1 MVAALLTALF
11 TVLLLG
17 GLIFFHELGHY
28 IVARLMGVHVVTFS
42 IGFGP
47 TLFKIRGKQRGELDP
62 TEYVI
67 GILPLGGFVRMLG
80 ADPTEPV
87 PDAWRAAS
95 FQAKAVW
102 KRFLIVAAGPA
113 FNLILPYFIYL
124 IAGLATA
131 EQVPAWVGTVDVTGA
146 AASAGLEPGDR
157 IVGISDGSDDHEVE
171 YWWQLEQLISDA
183 PNQKLAF
190 HVERPGVAQP
200 VTVEVIPEGR
210 QRELLPGLTFGD
222 ERGRIGV
229 MPAYA
234 RPFVVVAAGS
244 PAWQAGLRTGDLV
257 TAVNGAPVE
266 RFDQMAADLSAAPTA
281 PAHVA
286 WMRPHWDV
294 TAGVAAGFVR
304 RETLEATVAADPAA
318 TAVPNRGMGTNACAV
333 AKVQEGTP
341 AAKLG
346 LEVGDQ
352 LWSVDGKRCDR
363 WPFLMQQLAATPDQ
377 EHTLVFSRGAEM
389 RSLTHSGWLAEVT
402 VKGDRSDRVV
412 RTFGISVA
420 EYGLDGP
427 DLVPNG
433 DRLAFALTH
442 SYRKTN
448 EAMSAV
454 LAAIVGLI
462 RGKVPSTE
470 LSGPIGI
477 AQLVSRTTEEGAG
490 YFFFLMVWLS
500 INLGLINLLPIPIL
514 DGGQIMFL
522 GIEAVR
528 RRPVSLQTRQIAT
541 YIGLAIIILLF
552 VIGVKNDIQRPL
564 G

>member
-1 MVAALLTALF
+1 
-11 TVLLLG
+11 
-17 GLIFFHELGHY
+17 
-28 IVARLMGVHVVTFS
+28 
-42 IGFGP
+42 
-47 TLFKIRGKQRGELDP
+47 
-62 TEYVI
+62 
-67 GILPLGGFVRMLG
+67 MLG
-80 ADPTEPV
+80 ADPSEAV

-95 FQAKAVW
+95 FQSKAVW

-124 IAGLATA
+124 IAGLITA
-131 EQVPAWVGTVDVTGA
+131 QQVPAWVGTVDVTGA
-146 AASAGLEPGDR
+146 AATAGLEPGDR
-157 IVGISDGSDDHEVE
+157 VLAIDGDEVR
-171 YWWQLEQLISDA
+171 YWWQLEQIISDA
-183 PNQKLAF
+183 PSTKLAF
-190 HVERPGVAQP
+190 TVERPGAPEP
-200 VTVEVIPEGR
+200 VTVEVVPEGR
-210 QRELLPGLTFGD
+210 RRELLPGLAFGA

-234 RPFVVVAAGS
+234 RPFVVVAEGS
-244 PAWQAGLRTGDLV
+244 PAWAAGLRTGDLV
-257 TAVNGAPVE
+257 TAVDGQPVE
-266 RFDQMAADLSAAPTA
+266 RFDQMAAALAQHPDRAVT
-281 PAHVA
+281 VA
-286 WMRPHWDV
+286 WTRPHWDLA
-294 TAGVAAGFVR
+294 AGLTQGFVR
-304 RETLEATVAADPAA
+304 RESAEATVPPGPTTA
-318 TAVPNRGMGTNACAV
+318 AVPNRGLGTSACAISEV
-333 AKVQEGTP
+333 REGTP
-341 AAKLG
+341 AASLG
-346 LEVGDQ
+346 LLAGDQ

-363 WPFLMQQLAATPDQ
+363 WPFLMQQLAATPDA

-389 RSLTHSGWLAEVT
+389 RQISHSGWLAEVT
-402 VKGDRSDRVV
+402 TKGERSDRVV
-412 RTFGISVA
+412 RTFGVSV
-420 EYGLDGP
+420 EEFGLDGP
-427 DLVPNG
+427 DMVPND

-442 SYRKTN
+442 SIRKTN

-462 RGKVPSTE
+462 RGKVPTTE

-477 AQLVSRTTEEGAG
+477 AQLVSRTSEEGAG

-514 DGGQIMFL
+514 DGGQILFL

>member
-28 IVARLMGVHVVTFS
+28 IFARWMGVHVVTFS

-47 TLFKIRGKQRGELDP
+47 TLFKIRGKQKGELEP

-87 PDAWRAAS
+87 PDSWREAS

-124 IAGLATA
+124 IAGIATA
-131 EQVPAWVGTVDVTGA
+131 EQVPSWVGTVDVTGA
-146 AASAGLEPGDR
+146 AATAGLKPGDR
-157 IVGISDGSDDHEVE
+157 IVAIDDSEVE
-171 YWWQLEQLISDA
+171 YWWQLEQIISDA
-183 PNQKLAF
+183 PAQKLAF
-190 HVERPGVAQP
+190 KVERPGAAEP
-200 VTVEVIPEGR
+200 VTVEVVPEGR

-234 RPFVVVAAGS
+234 RPFVVVAEGS

-257 TAVNGAPVE
+257 TAVNGAPVP
-266 RFDQMAADLSAAPTA
+266 RFDQMATELSKDPTA
-281 PAHVA
+281 PAQVA
-286 WMRPHWDV
+286 WTRPHWDV
-294 TAGVAAGFVR
+294 DAGIAQGFVR
-304 RETLEATVAADPAA
+304 RETFDATVAPAPA
-318 TAVPNRGMGTNACAV
+318 STAVPNRGLGTNACAV

-341 AAKLG
+341 AATLG
-346 LEVGDQ
+346 LAVGDQ

-377 EHTLVFSRGAEM
+377 EHTLVFSRGDEM

-402 VKGDRSDRVV
+402 VKGERSDRVV
-412 RTFGISVA
+412 RTFGLSVD

-433 DRLAFALTH
+433 DRVAFALTH
-442 SYRKTN
+442 SIRKTN

-462 RGKVPSTE
+462 RGKVPTTE

>member
-28 IVARLMGVHVVTFS
+28 IFARWMGVHVVTFS

-47 TLFKIRGKQRGELDP
+47 TLFKIRGKQKGELEP

-80 ADPTEPV
+80 ADPSEPV
-87 PDAWRAAS
+87 PDSWREAS
-95 FQAKAVW
+95 FQSKAVW

-124 IAGLATA
+124 IAGFLTA
-131 EQVPAWVGTVDVTGA
+131 QQVPSWVGTVDVTGA
-146 AASAGLEPGDR
+146 AAAAGLEPGDR
-157 IVGISDGSDDHEVE
+157 IVAIDDTKVD

-183 PNQKLAF
+183 PAEKLAF
-190 HVERPGVAQP
+190 TVERPGVAEP
-200 VTVEVIPEGR
+200 LKLEVIPEGR
-210 QRELLPGLTFGD
+210 QRELLPGLAFGD
-222 ERGRIGV
+222 ERGRVGV

-234 RPFVVVAAGS
+234 RPFVIVAEGS
-244 PAWQAGLRTGDLV
+244 PAWQAGLRNGDLV
-257 TAVNGAPVE
+257 TAVDGKPVE
-266 RFDQMAADLSAAPTA
+266 RFDQMAAELSKD
-281 PAHVA
+281 PATPVRVA

-294 TAGVAAGFVR
+294 SVGVAEGFVR
-304 RETLEATVAADPAA
+304 RETFDATVAPNPGP
-318 TAVPNRGMGTNACAV
+318 TAVPNRGLGTNACAV
-333 AKVQEGTP
+333 AKVQERTP
-341 AAKLG
+341 AATLG
-346 LEVGDQ
+346 LEPGDQ

-389 RSLTHSGWLAEVT
+389 RTLTHSGWLAELT
-402 VKGDRSDRVV
+402 VKGERSDRVV
-412 RTFGISVA
+412 RTFGISVD
-420 EYGLDGP
+420 EFGLDGP
-427 DLVPNG
+427 DLIPN
-433 DRLAFALTH
+433 DARFAFAFTH
-442 SYRKTN
+442 SIRKTN

-462 RGKVPSTE
+462 RGKVPTTE

-514 DGGQIMFL
+514 DGGQILFL

-552 VIGVKNDIQRPL
+552 VIGMKNDIQRPL